1 MKWFMKLSFLQMMVL
16 GHNILVLKILMT
28 NPTLARALSTDFN
41 SLRSINLSRG
51 LVIDGILEDT
61 EIEKFFGASTNL

>member
-1 MKWFMKLSFLQMMVL
+1 MVL